1 MGNDNPP
8 SNRDNMPYV
17 NGGAVLFALVVLAV
31 LTFAG
36 LYANSA
42 LGFATIPPVF
52 VFLVVLFMGWSNNR
66 ASTGG
71 RDEEG
76 NDGLPSDGL
85 LGDGTRRR
93 PSPNPPLRA
102 KGLLPRRAFHNNRLL
117 LRLPRK
123 GGSEEERF
131 NRLVH
136 TIKSGG
142 EIKNEGK
149 GRKNTNG

>member
-1 MGNDNPP
+1 MGNDNP

-17 NGGAVLFALVVLAV
+17 NGAVLFALVVLAV

-42 LGFATIPPVF
+42 LGFATIPVF

-66 ASTGG
+66 ALDRGEMRRAMTASLLTAF
-71 RDEEG
+71 
-76 NDGLPSDGL
+76 LVMV
-85 LGDGTRRR
+85 LGDGHLLI
-93 PSPNPPLRA
+93 PSGLRDYFL
-102 KGLLPRRAFHNNRLL
+102 GVLSTIIGFYFGYRGR
-117 LRLPRK
+117 
-123 GGSEEERF
+123 GSEEERF